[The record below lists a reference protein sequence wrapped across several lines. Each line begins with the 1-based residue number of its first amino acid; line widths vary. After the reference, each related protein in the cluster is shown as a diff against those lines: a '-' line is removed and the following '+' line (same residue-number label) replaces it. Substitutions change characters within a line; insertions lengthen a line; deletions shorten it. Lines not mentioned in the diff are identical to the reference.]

1 MIHINKMKGGCDM
14 QKDLIMDYAGDLSME
29 LEEIEKLI
37 PDEGQM
43 ESAYTQ
49 TKMCATLLTL
59 LCC

>member
-1 MIHINKMKGGCDM
+1 MKGGCDM

-59 LCC
+59 MCC